1 MSVEDFLSQLNTAQ
15 KNWGLWLNRDNGQD
29 YHVGHYAFEHD
40 QMPKHFI
47 HVDNLDHLAH
57 LRQQYIW
64 SNILEQTNEA
74 LLGQRWAENFLD
86 QWRTQNCQCL
96 V

>member
-15 KNWGLWLNRDNGQD
+15 KDWGLWLNRDNGQD
-29 YHVGHYAFEHD
+29 YHVRHYAFEHD